1 MEYLDTVSICK
12 INIGLYVTEKRPDGY
27 HNIETI
33 FYPITKLYDHLIFK
47 KNDKFEF
54 ECNIPSLQNDNIILK
69 AVNKLENYIDDKLPV
84 KIILNKN
91 IPFGAGLGGG
101 SSNAAETLKA
111 LNFLFDLNLSTYELL
126 QLSAQIGADVPF
138 FINPAPTFAS
148 GIGEHFTPID
158 FKISYPILLVK
169 PDFGISTKEAYANM
183 KPQKSNIDLKE
194 LSGKKFSPELDLLP
208 KIKNDFENFAFSKYS
223 ELEMIKNK
231 LLEFGAFFAMMSG
244 SGSTIFGIFE
254 NLKSLN
260 SANKFFNNQYKTYIV

>member
-1 MEYLDTVSICK
+1 
-12 INIGLYVTEKRPDGY
+12 
-27 HNIETI
+27 
-33 FYPITKLYDHLIFK
+33 
-47 KNDKFEF
+47 
-54 ECNIPSLQNDNIILK
+54 
-69 AVNKLENYIDDKLPV
+69 
-84 KIILNKN
+84 
-91 IPFGAGLGGG
+91 
-101 SSNAAETLKA
+101 
-111 LNFLFDLNLSTYELL
+111 
-126 QLSAQIGADVPF
+126 
-138 FINPAPTFAS
+138 
-148 GIGEHFTPID
+148 
-158 FKISYPILLVK
+158 LVK